1 MSTKYLSMYKGIL
14 ESVEQSST
22 CGRLQVGALIVKEGR
37 VISMGW
43 NGVPAGQEHCNDY
56 FKERGWNVSN
66 EYLSRDHHNYAT
78 KNEIHAEQNAVA
90 YAAKSG
96 ISTDGA
102 EMYITYS
109 PCRDCAKLVVAAGIR
124 EVYFTNEYDRD
135 CEGVEFLKR
144 NKIKVGLV

>member
-1 MSTKYLSMYKGIL
+1 MSTKYLSMYRGIL
-14 ESVEQSST
+14 GSVEQSST
-22 CGRLQVGALIVKEGR
+22 CGRLQVGALIVKDGR

-43 NGVPAGQEHCNDY
+43 NGVPSGQDHCKEHFEN
-56 FKERGWNVSN
+56 RGWDVNV
-66 EYLSRDHHNYAT
+66 EWMKEEHHKYAT
-78 KNEIHAEQNAVA
+78 KNEIHAEQNAIA

-109 PCRDCAKLVVAAGIR
+109 PCRDCAKLVVAAGIK

-135 CEGVEFLKR
+135 TEGVEFLKR
-144 NKIKVGLV
+144 NNIEVDKV

>member
-1 MSTKYLSMYKGIL
+1 MSTKYLSTYKGIL
-14 ESVEQSST
+14 ESVERSST
-22 CGRLQVGALIVKEGR
+22 CGRLQVGALIVKDGR

-43 NGVPAGQEHCNDY
+43 NGVPSGQDHCNEH
-56 FKERGWNVSN
+56 FTNRGWDVSK
-66 EYLSRDHHNYAT
+66 EFMSEEHHKFAT

-102 EMYITYS
+102 ELYITYS
-109 PCRDCAKLVVAAGIR
+109 PCRDCAKLVVAAGIK

-135 CEGVEFLKR
+135 YEGVEFLKR
-144 NKIKVGLV
+144 NNIKVNLV

>member
-14 ESVEQSST
+14 ESVERSST
-22 CGRLQVGALIVKEGR
+22 CGRLQVGALIVKDGR

-43 NGVPAGQEHCNDY
+43 NGVPSGQDHCKEH
-56 FKERGWNVSN
+56 FKNKGWDVNV
-66 EYLSRDHHNYAT
+66 EWMKEEHHKYAT
-78 KNEIHAEQNAVA
+78 RNEIHAEQNAIA

-109 PCRDCAKLVVAAGIR
+109 PCRDCAKLVVAAGIK

-135 CEGVEFLKR
+135 TEGVEFLKR
-144 NKIKVGLV
+144 NNIEVDKV

>member
-22 CGRLQVGALIVKEGR
+22 CGRLQVGALIVKDGR

-43 NGVPAGQEHCNDY
+43 NGVPSGQDHCKEYFENKGWDIGVEWMKEEHH
-56 FKERGWNVSN
+56 K
-66 EYLSRDHHNYAT
+66 YAT
-78 KNEIHAEQNAVA
+78 KNEIHAEQNAIA

-109 PCRDCAKLVVAAGIR
+109 PCRDCAKLVVAAGIE

-135 CEGVEFLKR
+135 CEGVDFLKR
-144 NKIKVGLV
+144 NNIKVDLV

>member
-22 CGRLQVGALIVKEGR
+22 CGRLQVGALIVKDGR

-43 NGVPAGQEHCNDY
+43 NGVPSGQDHCKDHFKNKGWDVNVEWMKEEHH
-56 FKERGWNVSN
+56 K
-66 EYLSRDHHNYAT
+66 YAT
-78 KNEIHAEQNAVA
+78 KNEIHAEQNAIA

-109 PCRDCAKLVVAAGIR
+109 PCRDCAKLVVAAGIE

-144 NKIKVGLV
+144 NNIKVDLV

>member
-1 MSTKYLSMYKGIL
+1 MYKGIL

-22 CGRLQVGALIVKEGR
+22 CGRLQVGALIVKDGR

-43 NGVPAGQEHCNDY
+43 NGVPSGQDHCKEH
-56 FKERGWNVSN
+56 FKNKGWDVNV
-66 EYLSRDHHNYAT
+66 EWMKEEHHKYAT
-78 KNEIHAEQNAVA
+78 RNEIHAEQNAIA

-96 ISTDGA
+96 ISTYGA

-109 PCRDCAKLVVAAGIR
+109 PCRDCAKLVVAAGIE

-144 NKIKVGLV
+144 NNIKVDLV

>member
-1 MSTKYLSMYKGIL
+1 MSTKYLSMYKVIL

-22 CGRLQVGALIVKEGR
+22 CGRLQVGELIVKDGR
-37 VISMGW
+37 VISMGG
-43 NGVPAGQEHCNDY
+43 NGVPSGQDHCREH
-56 FKERGWNVSN
+56 FEKKGWDVST
-66 EYLSRDHHNYAT
+66 EYLSDEHHKFAT
-78 KNEIHAEQNAVA
+78 RNEIHAEQNAIA

-109 PCRDCAKLVVAAGIR
+109 PCRDCAKLVVAAGIE

>member
-22 CGRLQVGALIVKEGR
+22 CGRLQVGALIVKDGR

-43 NGVPAGQEHCNDY
+43 NGVPSGQDHCNEH
-56 FKERGWNVSN
+56 FKSRGWDVS
-66 EYLSRDHHNYAT
+66 EKFMSEEHHKFAIR
-78 KNEIHAEQNAVA
+78 NEIHAEQNAVA

-102 EMYITYS
+102 ELYITYS
-109 PCRDCAKLVVAAGIR
+109 PCRDCAKLIVAAGIE

-135 CEGVEFLKR
+135 YGGVEFLKK
-144 NKIKVGLV
+144 NNIEVNLV